1 VRGSVYA
8 GVDLSATAKRET
20 AVCVVRVG
28 TSVEFFQVRTD
39 VELLEVL
46 ARASPRL
53 VAIDAPLT
61 LPSTGKG
68 LRLCDA
74 EVRRMGVPI
83 LPPAMGPMRML
94 SERGARFAGLLRERG
109 MRVIEVYPRGAQRT
123 LGLIGRGE
131 RPSSVVAQRIASLL
145 GVRVAEGLGVDEID
159 ALTCALVAFLH
170 DVNKTVELGDPE
182 EGTIVMPSPEAMREL
197 RRLLRSSE
205 G

>member
-1 VRGSVYA
+1 VRGNVYA

-28 TSVEFFQVRTD
+28 TSAEFFQVRTD
-39 VELLEVL
+39 VELLELL
-46 ARASPRL
+46 ARASPRF

-61 LPSTGKG
+61 LPSTGRG
-68 LRLCDA
+68 LRRCDA
-74 EVRRMGVPI
+74 EVSRMGVPI

-94 SERGARFAGLLRERG
+94 SERGARVAGLLRERG
-109 MRVIEVYPRGAQRT
+109 VRVIEVYPRGVQRT

-145 GVRVAEGLGVDEID
+145 GVRVAEELSVDEID

-182 EGTIVMPSPEAMREL
+182 EGTIVMPSAEAMREV
-197 RRLLRSSE
+197 RGLLRYSE

>member
-1 VRGSVYA
+1 
-8 GVDLSATAKRET
+8 
-20 AVCVVRVG
+20 VRVR
-28 TSVEFFQVRTD
+28 TSAEFFQVRTD
-39 VELLEVL
+39 VELLEVQ

-61 LPSTGKG
+61 LPSTGRG

-94 SERGARFAGLLRERG
+94 SERGARVAGLLREKG
-109 MRVIEVYPRGAQRT
+109 MRVIEVYPRGVQRT
-123 LGLIGRGE
+123 LSLIGRGE
-131 RPSSVVAQRIASLL
+131 RPSSVVARRIASLL
-145 GVRVAEGLGVDEID
+145 GVRVAEELSVDEID

-170 DVNKTVELGDPE
+170 DVNKTVELGDPK

>member
-1 VRGSVYA
+1 MRGSVYV

-20 AVCVVRVG
+20 AVCVVEVG
-28 TSVEFFQVRTD
+28 TSAEFFQVRTD
-39 VELLEVL
+39 LELLDVL
-46 ARASPRL
+46 ERVSPRF

-68 LRLCDA
+68 LRRCDA
-74 EVRRMGVPI
+74 EVRRMGISI

-94 SERGARFAGLLRERG
+94 SERGARVAGLLREKG
-109 MRVIEVYPRGAQRT
+109 MRVIEVYPRGVQRT

-145 GVRVAEGLGVDEID
+145 GVRVAEELSVDEID

-170 DVNKTVELGDPE
+170 DVNKAVELGDPE
-182 EGTIVMPSPEAMREL
+182 EGTIVMPSPEALDEL

>member
-1 VRGSVYA
+1 MRGSVYA

-20 AVCVVRVG
+20 AVSVVKVG
-28 TSVEFFQVRTD
+28 TSAEFFQVRTD
-39 VELLEVL
+39 LELLEVL

-94 SERGARFAGLLRERG
+94 SERGARVAGLLRG
-109 MRVIEVYPRGAQRT
+109 KGTKVIEVYPRGVQRM

-145 GVRVAEGLGVDEID
+145 GVRVAEELSVDEID

-182 EGTIVMPSPEAMREL
+182 EGTIVMPSPEALDEL
-197 RRLLRSSE
+197 SRLLRSSE